1 MPDDPHGTP
10 IGSAPRFIGVVFG
23 VVFAGIGLTVLGFMW
38 FTPRHEF
45 GAPPLFFRIFASFI
59 AIPFVAIGG
68 TLAYKSIT
76 GKSLPARLPQP
87 VARLHGADPA
97 QPVQHVPSHGGAY
110 RCPRCGAPLGK
121 DADVS
126 PSGDVKCTFCNTW
139 FNIHRATT

>member
-1 MPDDPHGTP
+1 MMPDAPQGIP
-10 IGSAPRFIGVVFG
+10 IGPGPRFLGVVFG
-23 VVFAGIGLTVLGFMW
+23 LVFAGIGLTVLGFMW

-45 GAPPLFFRIFASFI
+45 GAPPLFFRVFASFI

-76 GKSLPARLPQP
+76 GKSLPVRLPQP
-87 VARLHGADPA
+87 TAHTHGTDPT
-97 QPVQHVPSHGGAY
+97 QPAPPAGAAY

-121 DADVS
+121 EADVS
-126 PSGDVKCTFCNTW
+126 PSGDAKCAFCNTW